1 MISTDQAKSLFE
13 AQGLSVAEW
22 SRSWGFKTALV
33 YRVLRGEAKCMRGE
47 SHEIALALGI
57 KEKNLE
63 SALHIK
69 LKEDSIE
76 AKHSEGDVRS

>member
-33 YRVLRGEAKCMRGE
+33 YRVLRGEAKCLRGE
-47 SHEIALALGI
+47 SHQIAIALGV
-57 KEKNLE
+57 KEKNLD
-63 SALHIK
+63 SVLQIK
-69 LKEDSIE
+69 LKE
-76 AKHSEGDVRS
+76 HSEKAKPNQGDVRS